1 MTDDGFEEI
10 PPLNPA
16 QCEAWIRRV
25 SERIARGVRIVTD
38 AEKAMLATKRDFDY
52 AFANAFK
59 NAQGS
64 DNLRRQT
71 AVVDAMPWREKAD
84 NAVIAFKYAQRTAE
98 GLERELF
105 AAMSI
110 NKSVI
115 SMYAAAG
122 WGKREPLPAHPHP
135 RLRQAVR
142 NRAGRPLLQAR
153 PDARRDHRGVLGS
166 RVRGMARP
174 QREGGVLPA
183 SASARHRA
191 H

>member
-1 MTDDGFEEI
+1 MPGSVWVTRAGSAPAPSMQSRPTAPRRVAVGDDDFEEI

-71 AVVDAMPWREKAD
+71 AVVEAMPWREKAD
-84 NAVIAFKYAQRTAE
+84 NAVIAFRYAQRTAE

-110 NKSVI
+110 NKSVV
-115 SMYAAAG
+115 SMYSAAG
-122 WGKREPLPAHPHP
+122 VGEP
-135 RLRQAVR
+135 
-142 NRAGRPLLQAR
+142 
-153 PDARRDHRGVLGS
+153 
-166 RVRGMARP
+166 
-174 QREGGVLPA
+174 
-183 SASARHRA
+183 
-191 H
+191 